1 MFPPKSKAESL
12 LKHIVLWKLK
22 ENAGGASRKEN
33 ALELKCR
40 LENLKSLIPDI
51 VDSKV
56 GFDFRE
62 RPPSYEVCL
71 DSLFKDAQG
80 LENYQKHPEHLKV
93 ASFVKEVTGERA
105 AVDYIVD

>member
-1 MFPPKSKAESL
+1 MEESL

-22 ENAGGASRKEN
+22 EHAGGVSRNEN
-33 ALELKCR
+33 ARELKRR

-51 VDSKV
+51 VELKV

-62 RPPSYEVCL
+62 SPPSYEICL
-71 DSLFKDAQG
+71 DSLFKDERG

-93 ASFVKEVTGERA
+93 AAFVKEVTSERA
-105 AVDYIVD
+105 AVDYVTDSAVGG